1 MEVEEV
7 LTYKDEIPLIQTDLQ
22 SENEVVLCHI
32 QTLKKDVQC
41 EEASPLKTTPQGAKQ
56 VDNAS
61 KQSIDEDEWA
71 NLSKTQKKR
80 IKAKGKGKDI
90 NKGINSQNR
99 KNLELKT
106 DIEIDI
112 PKPLSDY
119 KESDMDNPF
128 SE

>member
-1 MEVEEV
+1 
-7 LTYKDEIPLIQTDLQ
+7 
-22 SENEVVLCHI
+22 LCHI

-112 PKPLSDY
+112 TKPLSDY
-119 KESDMDNPF
+119 NESDMDNPF